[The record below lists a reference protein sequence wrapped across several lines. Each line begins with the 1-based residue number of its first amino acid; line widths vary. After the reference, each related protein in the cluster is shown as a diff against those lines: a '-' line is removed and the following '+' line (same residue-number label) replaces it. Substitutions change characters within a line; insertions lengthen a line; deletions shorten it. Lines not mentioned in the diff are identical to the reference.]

1 MNTLSNNTE
10 LYQYL
15 VVLAERLAQRGAQPL
30 SDAVRR
36 AAGHASGLSTEFL
49 GESRTALRRV
59 LAEEDGALPPVER
72 YELRSV
78 LSQIEAAFRRCS
90 SEDASS

>member
-10 LYQYL
+10 LYEYL
-15 VVLAERLAQRGAQPL
+15 VVLADRLAQRGAQPL

-36 AAGHASGLSTEFL
+36 AAGHATGLSTEFL
-49 GESRTALRRV
+49 DESRNALKKV
-59 LAEEDGALPPVER
+59 LAEEDGELPPVER

-78 LSQIEAAFRRCS
+78 LSQIETAFRRSS
-90 SEDASS
+90 SENAPS